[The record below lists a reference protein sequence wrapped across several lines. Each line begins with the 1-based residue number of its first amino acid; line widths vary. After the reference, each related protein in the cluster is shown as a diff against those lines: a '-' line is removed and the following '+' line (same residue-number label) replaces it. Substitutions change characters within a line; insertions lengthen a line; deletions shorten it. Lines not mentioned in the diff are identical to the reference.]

1 MQSFFEATR
10 GIETLSPVYP
20 PRLKLFLKMCH
31 NRRELIMVELA
42 AAWPALPLTM
52 QTRVTEQSR

>member
-1 MQSFFEATR
+1 MPSFFVAVR
-10 GIETLSPVYP
+10 GIEMLSPVYP

-42 AAWPALPLTM
+42 AWPALPLTM

>member
-1 MQSFFEATR
+1 M
-10 GIETLSPVYP
+10 LSPVYP

-42 AAWPALPLTM
+42 AWPALPLTM